1 MSFELRPVNILAAD
15 DPLLEHV
22 FFQRVF
28 DELGDELEMMEGVVG
43 DAALGVAGI
52 VGSEASAAAAAGKGM
67 NEIHALAEFAE
78 AEIEQARAMA
88 VEQYDAEAGKCSEQL
103 GEGL

>member
-1 MSFELRPVNILAAD
+1 
-15 DPLLEHV
+15 
-22 FFQRVF
+22 
-28 DELGDELEMMEGVVG
+28 
-43 DAALGVAGI
+43 
-52 VGSEASAAAAAGKGM
+52 M